1 MCLNEKIGKIVIVVA
16 LSLLLLSCFQ
26 KDVTYESSITS
37 IEVYDWVETKLIQTI
52 EDEGMIKQLQQ
63 SLEDVSTYSTAN
75 LDYPLPPYK
84 LVFKDDEE
92 RVFFIGY
99 YDEVVNLNGKGQ
111 FLDVQNDLLY
121 GLEFS
126 IF

>member
-1 MCLNEKIGKIVIVVA
+1 MKKIGKIVIVVA

-63 SLEDVSTYSTAN
+63 SLEDASTYSTAN

-92 RVFFIGY
+92 RVFSIGY

>member
-1 MCLNEKIGKIVIVVA
+1 MKKIGKIVIVVA

-63 SLEDVSTYSTAN
+63 SLEDVSTYS
-75 LDYPLPPYK
+75 K
-84 LVFKDDEE
+84 
-92 RVFFIGY
+92 IGRAH
-99 YDEVVNLNGKGQ
+99 V
-111 FLDVQNDLLY
+111 
-121 GLEFS
+121 
-126 IF
+126 